1 LQKKLDSI
9 VTQIL
14 LFSITFIAG
23 GTFLFLNLNNE
34 KSLKVLL
41 SFSGAF
47 LFGLTILHFLPD
59 LFLEY
64 TPSYGLFILIG
75 FSVQLVLEFLTQG
88 IDHGHHNK
96 GKIHKV
102 KLPALIGLFL
112 HALFEA
118 TPLASSHSHP
128 GNENHFHE
136 SFFLGLILHKLPVAI
151 VFGSMLKHYVGRNT
165 KSFSILGL
173 FALMAPLGLLLSDSI
188 PILQNYQHYFMALV
202 IGIFLNISTTIL
214 FEINEDHK
222 FNMVKFVSIVVGFG
236 IAGAFSFI

>member
-1 LQKKLDSI
+1 
-9 VTQIL
+9 
-14 LFSITFIAG
+14 
-23 GTFLFLNLNNE
+23 
-34 KSLKVLL
+34 
-41 SFSGAF
+41 
-47 LFGLTILHFLPD
+47 
-59 LFLEY
+59 
-64 TPSYGLFILIG
+64 
-75 FSVQLVLEFLTQG
+75 
-88 IDHGHHNK
+88 
-96 GKIHKV
+96 
-102 KLPALIGLFL
+102 LPALIGLFL

-118 TPLASSHSHP
+118 TPLASSHSHA

-222 FNMVKFVSIVVGFG
+222 FNIVKFVSIVVGFG

>member
-1 LQKKLDSI
+1 MGSI
-9 VTQIL
+9 LIQIL

-23 GTFLFLNLNNE
+23 ATFLFLNLNNE

-59 LFLEY
+59 LFIDY
-64 TPSYGLFILIG
+64 TPAYGLFILIG
-75 FSVQLVLEFLTQG
+75 FSIQLVLEFLTQG
-88 IDHGHHNK
+88 IDHGHNHK
-96 GKIHKV
+96 GKIQKV

-118 TPLASSHSHP
+118 TPLASSHTHV
-128 GNENHFHE
+128 GNDNHFHE

-151 VFGSMLKHYVGRNT
+151 VFGSMLKHYLGRNT
-165 KSFSILGL
+165 KSFTILGL

-188 PILQNYQHYFMALV
+188 PILQNYQHYFMAIV

-214 FEINEDHK
+214 FEISENHK
-222 FNMVKFVSIVVGFG
+222 FNMVKFFSIAVGFG